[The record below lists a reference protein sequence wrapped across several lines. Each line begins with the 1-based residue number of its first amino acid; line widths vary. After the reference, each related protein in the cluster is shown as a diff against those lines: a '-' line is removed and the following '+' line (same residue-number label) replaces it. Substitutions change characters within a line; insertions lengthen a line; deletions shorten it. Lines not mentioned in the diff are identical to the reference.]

1 MAYAGT
7 TDVQSEFKKINFA
20 DTDAVVSTSEVTEFI
35 AQEEAALNAEV
46 GTVYVVPIT
55 DSGGISLMKRMSV
68 FMVKA
73 RVLDLLYVKTGN
85 EKTDQGSGGEAYREI
100 VRDMLDRIRKKELI
114 LSGAILA
121 GSTGGV
127 SSYSSAHCIDQV
139 FKKDEQQW

>member
-73 RVLDLLYVKTGN
+73 RVLDLL
-85 EKTDQGSGGEAYREI
+85 
-100 VRDMLDRIRKKELI
+100 M
-114 LSGAILA
+114 
-121 GSTGGV
+121 
-127 SSYSSAHCIDQV
+127 
-139 FKKDEQQW
+139 